1 MNISIFGTGYVGLV
15 TGACLANIGHAVCC
29 MDVNPQKVESLKQGT
44 LPFYEPGLKE
54 LVAQNQK
61 RLHFTTKAEEAVRF
75 GEVLFNCVGT
85 PSRDDGSA
93 DLQAVFAVVDAV
105 ARFASG
111 YKVLVNKS
119 TVPPGTARE
128 CQHLLKAQGT
138 AEIDVV
144 SNPEF
149 LKQGNA
155 VYDFNHPDK
164 IVVGACSKKAS
175 ERMQKVYHGLI
186 KTYIPLIETDWE
198 TAEMAK
204 YANNAFL
211 ATKISFINEIAN
223 ICGAVGADVKVVAK
237 ALGMDQRIGPKFLNA
252 GMGYGGSCFPKD
264 LRALAHAAKKRG
276 YNPFILP
283 AVDACNEQQK
293 VQFFPK
299 IMRALQEAGGNTVTF
314 WGLSFKPKTSDIRE
328 APALALLER
337 LLAQGIHV
345 KVFDPLALEEARKV
359 LGEKVIYCSSI
370 EESVIESNAIILA
383 TEWDE
388 FRNADFA
395 TLGKL
400 MKTRILFDGRNI
412 YEPASVC
419 QEGFQYYGV
428 GRR

>member
-1 MNISIFGTGYVGLV
+1 M
-15 TGACLANIGHAVCC
+15 
-29 MDVNPQKVESLKQGT
+29 
-44 LPFYEPGLKE
+44 
-54 LVAQNQK
+54 
-61 RLHFTTKAEEAVRF
+61 
-75 GEVLFNCVGT
+75 
-85 PSRDDGSA
+85 
-93 DLQAVFAVVDAV
+93 
-105 ARFASG
+105 
-111 YKVLVNKS
+111 
-119 TVPPGTARE
+119 
-128 CQHLLKAQGT
+128 
-138 AEIDVV
+138 
-144 SNPEF
+144 
-149 LKQGNA
+149 
-155 VYDFNHPDK
+155 
-164 IVVGACSKKAS
+164 
-175 ERMQKVYHGLI
+175 
-186 KTYIPLIETDWE
+186 
-198 TAEMAK
+198 
-204 YANNAFL
+204 
-211 ATKISFINEIAN
+211 
-223 ICGAVGADVKVVAK
+223 KVVAK

-299 IMRALQEAGGNTVTF
+299 IMQALQEAGGNTVTF
-314 WGLSFKPKTSDIRE
+314 FGLSFKPKTSDIRE

-337 LLAQGIHV
+337 LLAQGMYV

-370 EESVIESNAIILA
+370 EESVIESDAIILA